1 MNIKELME
9 NCENAPVSVVVS
21 IADLKEFA
29 RELIAEARELGKAEK
44 QPEEYLTPQ
53 EVADLLGVTTNTLWR
68 WNKSG
73 YLTHVKLGRKPYYK
87 KSDIVKIKEG

>member
-1 MNIKELME
+1 ME
-9 NCENAPVSVVVS
+9 NCENTHVSVVVG
-21 IADLKEFA
+21 ITDLKEFA

-87 KSDIVKIKEG
+87 KSDIVKMKED